1 MTASKNDPARRT
13 AGSQPDDNGGGS
25 TQQKVK
31 QDAKDATRQAKSKAR
46 EQVETGQHRVAE
58 EADTLSDAI
67 DAAAASFDEHDRQGL
82 ARYTREMSTRLSEA
96 AHHLEGRSID
106 ELADD
111 AKRLA
116 RENPA
121 LFMLGSV
128 AVGFGLS
135 RFFKASEKHQ
145 HQRHDS
151 DYEQNEYRQ
160 NYGDE
165 GFGADS
171 RNEDLPLSAGFSR
184 SDNGLDNGLGR
195 ESDLKEPYSSSAAD
209 RSGQGRD
216 SI

>member
-1 MTASKNDPARRT
+1 MTASKNDPARRN

-25 TQQKVK
+25 TKRKVK
-31 QDAKDATRQAKSKAR
+31 QDVKEATRQAKTKAR
-46 EQVETGQHRVAE
+46 EQVESGQHRVAE

-82 ARYTREMSTRLSEA
+82 ARYTRELSTRLSDA

-128 AVGFGLS
+128 AIGFGLS

-145 HQRHDS
+145 HGRYDS
-151 DYEQNEYRQ
+151 EYEVNDYQQ

-165 GFGADS
+165 GFGPDS
-171 RNEDLPLSAGFSR
+171 RNENPLGAGFSR
-184 SDNGLDNGLGR
+184 SDNGMDTGLGR
-195 ESDLKEPYSSSAAD
+195 ESDLNEPYTSSAAD
-209 RSGQGRD
+209 RSGRETL
-216 SI
+216 

>member
-1 MTASKNDPARRT
+1 
-13 AGSQPDDNGGGS
+13 
-25 TQQKVK
+25 
-31 QDAKDATRQAKSKAR
+31 
-46 EQVETGQHRVAE
+46 
-58 EADTLSDAI
+58 
-67 DAAAASFDEHDRQGL
+67 
-82 ARYTREMSTRLSEA
+82 MSTRLSEA

-106 ELADD
+106 ELAND

-145 HQRHDS
+145 HHRDDS
-151 DYEQNEYRQ
+151 DYEQNDYRQ

-171 RNEDLPLSAGFSR
+171 RNENPLGAGFSR
-184 SDNGLDNGLGR
+184 PDNGLDTGLGR
-195 ESDLKEPYSSSAAD
+195 DSDLNEPYTSSAAE
-209 RSGQGRD
+209 RSGDGRET
-216 SI
+216 I

>member
-1 MTASKNDPARRT
+1 MTASQNDPARRN
-13 AGSQPDDNGGGS
+13 AGSEPGATGGGS
-25 TQQKVK
+25 AKQKIK
-31 QDAKDATRQAKSKAR
+31 QDAKDATREAKAR
-46 EQVETGQHRVAE
+46 AEEKVEAGQHRIAE

-82 ARYTREMSTRLSEA
+82 ARYTREMSSRLSEA

-106 ELADD
+106 QLADD

-121 LFMLGSV
+121 LFMLGSI

-145 HQRHDS
+145 HRHQS
-151 DYEQNEYRQ
+151 DYEQNDYRQ

-165 GFGADS
+165 GFGPDARSD
-171 RNEDLPLSAGFSR
+171 NLAGGTGFSR
-184 SDNGLDNGLGR
+184 SDNGTDSGLGHSGTDR
-195 ESDLKEPYSSSAAD
+195 NEPYTSSAAD
-209 RSGQGRD
+209 RSGQGRE

>member
-1 MTASKNDPARRT
+1 MTASKNDPARRN

-25 TQQKVK
+25 TKQKVK
-31 QDAKDATRQAKSKAR
+31 QDVKQATRQAKTKAR
-46 EQVETGQHRVAE
+46 EQVESGQHRVAE

-82 ARYTREMSTRLSEA
+82 ARYTRELSTRLSDA

-145 HQRHDS
+145 HHRDDS
-151 DYEQNEYRQ
+151 DYEQNDYRQ

-165 GFGADS
+165 GFGADT
-171 RNEDLPLSAGFSR
+171 RNENPLGAGFSR
-184 SDNGLDNGLGR
+184 PDNGLDTGLGR
-195 ESDLKEPYSSSAAD
+195 DSDLNEPYTSSAAE
-209 RSGQGRD
+209 RSGDGRET
-216 SI
+216 I